1 MKHRGGSRDKAAGI
15 RKPLQTK
22 LKKDYVWEW
31 KQSDTDYLKTIK
43 KNLISFPKLYLP
55 KEDDFLIIE
64 TDASND
70 FWGGVLKAKNAEKE
84 ESERKKSESIPC
96 QTAKGKE
103 KSSPLIPVALE
114 KSKNKVN
121 QELQSSYSPVANGS
135 GKDISNS
142 LIADSLQK
150 TDKSIVSKYVTEK
163 PFPFKKFGSLLQAQ
177 QEATRYSAEF
187 GKKEIPLKVTISPEP
202 FNKKKEKIIEFKKNF
217 SKTAV
222 IPNEEI
228 EEEKDFISLDEFRI
242 VWSKARCLSQD
253 EFEIEHLY
261 TEDKATK
268 SLIICC
274 PGANPEIELGFLT
287 KWRSKGDKPT
297 VSYKVATAATASWDF
312 GLKGHGTK
320 GRLCGI
326 EDSKP
331 LIFDRVIQTRIRY
344 YRISIIVR

>member
-1 MKHRGGSRDKAAGI
+1 MELLFI
-15 RKPLQTK
+15 
-22 LKKDYVWEW
+22 
-31 KQSDTDYLKTIK
+31 
-43 KNLISFPKLYLP
+43 N
-55 KEDDFLIIE
+55 
-64 TDASND
+64 
-70 FWGGVLKAKNAEKE
+70 

-142 LIADSLQK
+142 LIAD
-150 TDKSIVSKYVTEK
+150 ISKYVTEK

-274 PGANPEIELGFLT
+274 PGANPEMSL
-287 KWRSKGDKPT
+287 
-297 VSYKVATAATASWDF
+297 
-312 GLKGHGTK
+312 
-320 GRLCGI
+320 
-326 EDSKP
+326 
-331 LIFDRVIQTRIRY
+331 
-344 YRISIIVR
+344 